1 MMRLAKC
8 VACALIG
15 GAVVL
20 AAAACGGSSSRMDS
34 SAALSS
40 VCARQAVRLQLT
52 GSPANLGQ
60 AAKALRIV
68 IRVERSLVA
77 ALAPRADA
85 KATQV
90 SDLRQ
95 AITSA
100 SRVLESIERSDSGQ
114 SMTPLR
120 TSVPSSR
127 RAIAAAHRL
136 LAEACGASLA

>member
-1 MMRLAKC
+1 
-8 VACALIG
+8 
-15 GAVVL
+15 
-20 AAAACGGSSSRMDS
+20 MDS

-90 SDLRQ
+90 SDLRE

-136 LAEACGASLA
+136 LAEACGSSLA

>member
-1 MMRLAKC
+1 
-8 VACALIG
+8 
-15 GAVVL
+15 
-20 AAAACGGSSSRMDS
+20 MDS

-40 VCARQAVRLQLT
+40 VCARQALRLQQT

-68 IRVERSLVA
+68 IGVERSLVA

-100 SRVLESIERSDSGQ
+100 SRVLASIERNDSGA

-136 LAEACGASLA
+136 LAEACGSSLA

>member
-1 MMRLAKC
+1 
-8 VACALIG
+8 
-15 GAVVL
+15 
-20 AAAACGGSSSRMDS
+20 MDS

-40 VCARQAVRLQLT
+40 VCAQQAVRLQQT

-60 AAKALRIV
+60 AGRALRIV
-68 IRVERSLVA
+68 IRVERNLVA
-77 ALAPRADA
+77 ALAPRAGA
-85 KATQV
+85 NATQV

-100 SRVLESIERSDSGQ
+100 SRVLASIDRNASGP

-127 RAIAAAHRL
+127 RAISAAQRL
-136 LAEACGASLA
+136 LAEACGS

>member
-1 MMRLAKC
+1 
-8 VACALIG
+8 
-15 GAVVL
+15 
-20 AAAACGGSSSRMDS
+20 MDS

-40 VCARQAVRLQLT
+40 VCARQAARLQQT
-52 GSPANLGQ
+52 GSPASLGQ

-77 ALAPRADA
+77 ALAPRAGA
-85 KATQV
+85 KATQM

-95 AITSA
+95 AITGA
-100 SRVLESIERSDSGQ
+100 SRVLESIDRNDSGP

-127 RAIAAAHRL
+127 RAIAAAQRL
-136 LAEACGASLA
+136 LAEACGSSLA